1 MATTNDPNVIE
12 STNRQIRTIENL
24 KQDVKKMI
32 KGHSKKKGCD
42 TDQYNLSESGTE
54 GRMSLGSAAKQEAV
68 LKEVSPNVK
77 QPIEKLMPE
86 TVVKRKKMEITDLD
100 SQKSNSVGKEVVY
113 AASIVVEDSTKK
125 RLAKK
130 IEKANKSNQKAESE
144 LDVTLAT
151 AATMVPS
158 KRQKVAVKEAA
169 KENEPSKFEFNER
182 TSLRRASTR
191 RGGQKA

>member
-1 MATTNDPNVIE
+1 
-12 STNRQIRTIENL
+12 
-24 KQDVKKMI
+24 MI

-125 RLAKK
+125 RVAKK